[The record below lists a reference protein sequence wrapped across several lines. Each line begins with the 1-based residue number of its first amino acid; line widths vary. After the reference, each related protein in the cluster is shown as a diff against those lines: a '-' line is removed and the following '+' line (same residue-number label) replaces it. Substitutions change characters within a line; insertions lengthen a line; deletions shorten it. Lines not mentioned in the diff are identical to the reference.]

1 MFQTIKSQVPLL
13 AVIQKD
19 TGLTFKQTG
28 ENFVIEDEEEQGGCP
43 FCGHRGCFKVLT
55 TGEDDLNGFFKCFSC
70 DEKGDVIEWRSKLK
84 KLEPGIAA
92 ENLATGCFMLIVY
105 AYNSHT
111 NMRSQGSGRR

>member
-1 MFQTIKSQVPLL
+1 MFQTIKSQIPLL

-55 TGEDDLNGFFKCFSC
+55 TCVCGYTKPVA
-70 DEKGDVIEWRSKLK
+70 EKGVILLK
-84 KLEPGIAA
+84 K
-92 ENLATGCFMLIVY
+92 
-105 AYNSHT
+105 
-111 NMRSQGSGRR
+111 